1 MPNYPKRSVK
11 SLKKNPSKQHKS
23 NKNTLSK
30 DISEY
35 NNLILQCIPSGVIVI
50 NMDGI
55 VTICNPSADSI
66 LGIDCTKEKDK
77 SYESVLKGNSHVAQI
92 IKNGMNGETYFRKQI
107 QIKADGGIKWIGIS
121 TAILYDDKATPMGV
135 IAVFSD
141 ITDVKELESDV
152 KLKER
157 LAAVGELS
165 AGVAHEIRN
174 PLSAIAGYAELLKK
188 GLSEDEIALS
198 VDGIIKETKN
208 LNSIVTNFLSFV
220 RKPQPVFKET
230 DVNALI
236 KEVISMVSL
245 DKNSERIDFNIRTSN
260 ALPNIDADPFE
271 LKIAFLNIIQNAV
284 QAMPNEG
291 RVTVK
296 SGIQYGM
303 IFIEITDTGGGIPKE
318 IGDRIFNPFFTTK
331 EQGTGLGLAIAHKI
345 IESHDGK
352 IEFKS
357 KKGKGTTFIIRLPMN
372 RVQGFKGS
380 RG

>member
-1 MPNYPKRSVK
+1 MKKQEKISLGSCRKDTLQKFPKNA
-11 SLKKNPSKQHKS
+11 LN
-23 NKNTLSK
+23 K
-30 DISEY
+30 DIREY

-55 VTICNPSADSI
+55 VTFCNASADKI
-66 LGIDCTKEKDK
+66 LGIDYPKEKDK
-77 SYESVLKGNSHVAQI
+77 SYLNILKGNSQVAEL
-92 IKNGMNGETYFRKQI
+92 IKNGMKGETYYRKQI
-107 QIKADGGIKWIGIS
+107 QIKTDRNTKWIGIS
-121 TAILYDDKATPMGV
+121 TSILYDNKAMPMGV

-141 ITDVKELESDV
+141 ITDVKELEAEV

-174 PLSAIAGYAELLKK
+174 PLSAIGGYAELLKR
-188 GLSEDEIALS
+188 GLSEDESAS
-198 VDGIIKETKN
+198 VIEGIIKEAKN

-220 RKPQPVFKET
+220 RKPQPVFKEI

-236 KEVISMVSL
+236 KEIVSIACH
-245 DKNSERIDFNIRTSN
+245 DKGSGRIGFNIKPTR
-260 ALPNIDADPFE
+260 ALPVIEADPFE
-271 LKIAFLNIIQNAV
+271 LRMAFLNIIQNAV
-284 QAMPNEG
+284 QAMPNGG
-291 RVTVK
+291 RLTVK

-345 IESHDGK
+345 VESHDGR

-357 KKGKGTTFIIRLPMN
+357 KKGKGTTFIIRLPI
-372 RVQGFKGS
+372 R
-380 RG
+380 R

>member
-1 MPNYPKRSVK
+1 MKKQEKISLGSCRKDTLQKFPKNA
-11 SLKKNPSKQHKS
+11 LN
-23 NKNTLSK
+23 K

-55 VTICNPSADSI
+55 ATFCNASADKI
-66 LGIDCTKEKDK
+66 LGIDYPKEKDK
-77 SYESVLKGNSHVAQI
+77 SYLNILKGNSQVAEL
-92 IKNGMNGETYFRKQI
+92 IKNGMKGETYYRKQI
-107 QIKADGGIKWIGIS
+107 QIKTDRNTKWIGIS
-121 TAILYDDKATPMGV
+121 TSILYDNKAMPMGV

-141 ITDVKELESDV
+141 ITDVKELEAEV

-174 PLSAIAGYAELLKK
+174 PLSAIGGYAELLKR
-188 GLSEDEIALS
+188 GLSEDESAS
-198 VDGIIKETKN
+198 VIEGIIKEAKN

-220 RKPQPVFKET
+220 RKPQPVFKEI

-236 KEVISMVSL
+236 KEIVSIACH
-245 DKNSERIDFNIRTSN
+245 DKGSGRIGFNIKPTR
-260 ALPNIDADPFE
+260 ALPVIEADPFE
-271 LKIAFLNIIQNAV
+271 LRMAFLNIIQNAV
-284 QAMPNEG
+284 QAMPNGG
-291 RVTVK
+291 RLTVK

-345 IESHDGK
+345 VESHDGR

-357 KKGKGTTFIIRLPMN
+357 KKGKGTTFIIRLPI
-372 RVQGFKGS
+372 R
-380 RG
+380 R

>member
-1 MPNYPKRSVK
+1 MRNQPKKTLK
-11 SLKKNPSKQHKS
+11 SRRKTLLPRIPKNV
-23 NKNTLSK
+23 LSK
-30 DISEY
+30 DISGY

-55 VTICNPSADSI
+55 VTFCNPSADSI

-77 SYESVLKGNSHVAQI
+77 SYLNILKGNSQVAQL
-92 IKNGMNGETYFRKQI
+92 IKNGINGETYFRKQI
-107 QIKADGGIKWIGIS
+107 QIIADGGAKWIGIS
-121 TAILYDDKATPMGV
+121 TAILYDDKATSLGV

-141 ITDVKELESDV
+141 ITDVKELEAEV

-174 PLSAIAGYAELLKK
+174 PLSAIGGYAELLKR
-188 GLSEDEIALS
+188 GLSEDESAS
-198 VDGIIKETKN
+198 VIEGIIKETKN

-220 RKPQPVFKET
+220 KKPQPVFKEI

-236 KEVISMVSL
+236 KEIVSIAFH
-245 DKNSERIDFNIRTSN
+245 DKGSGRIGFNIKQTR
-260 ALPNIDADPFE
+260 ALPVIEADPFE
-271 LKIAFLNIIQNAV
+271 LRMAFLNIIQNAV
-284 QAMPNEG
+284 QAMPNGG
-291 RVTVK
+291 RLTVK

-345 IESHDGK
+345 VESHDGR

-357 KKGKGTTFIIRLPMN
+357 KKGKGTTFIIRLPI
-372 RVQGFKGS
+372 R
-380 RG
+380 R